1 LYSRESSCQTEIKN
15 IWVMILERGINVNIE
30 FAYLTTTD
38 LFSVLIKQEKFNIP
52 VRTDYNS
59 RR

>member
-1 LYSRESSCQTEIKN
+1 
-15 IWVMILERGINVNIE
+15 MILERGINVNIE